1 MAMAHWMV
9 NSAEVPCQEELLESH
24 LQGCQ
29 GEPSQEGSEPQNSL
43 QSHQRGAGGSHMC
56 RGVTLLELTGKLHFG
71 ASGEAVCGEVLDHKS
86 LLEQEEI
93 PLPPLVSL
101 QCPVIKSNNM
111 AAGKGAMFQ
120 HHKQGNNGWV
130 WSRKATDL

>member
-1 MAMAHWMV
+1 M
-9 NSAEVPCQEELLESH
+9 
-24 LQGCQ
+24 
-29 GEPSQEGSEPQNSL
+29 
-43 QSHQRGAGGSHMC
+43 QRCDTVGTYWKTAFWSI
-56 RGVTLLELTGKLHFG
+56 RRSSVW
-71 ASGEAVCGEVLDHKS
+71 EVLDHKS